1 MTTVVRTV
9 LCAVRKKK
17 GCHLCGHSEESKISD
32 FRDITIWIVL
42 GGDLF
47 CFVFVW
53 LVFLERIQM
62 FVLSFL
68 TQSL

>member
-42 GGDLF
+42 GGGFVLF
-47 CFVFVW
+47 CFC
-53 LVFLERIQM
+53 LVGFFGENSD
-62 FVLSFL
+62 VLSFL